1 LSGSLVRLLGNRNVI
16 LVLAL
21 SLGLFWGQGVEGTTM
36 LVIPALAFVMT
47 LSTIGVD
54 GSLFQTPSR
63 WLKPAGIGIF
73 MNYVVLGG
81 LIIILSRFL
90 PLNDSFRTGYIILA
104 AVPPAVGVIPF
115 TSILDGD
122 VEFTLIGCIVCYF
135 AAFLVIPLMFST
147 FLGLS
152 LDVQSGLFTTLT
164 QVVLIP
170 LILSR
175 VLRYIKV
182 VKYIEP
188 VRGIL
193 TNWSFFLIIYTVIA
207 VNREALTSDPLSLL
221 PAIALTLTTSYL
233 LGYIIERIGHM
244 YGIDRKKITS
254 LVLMSTS
261 KNAGFGAGLALSLFG
276 KQTAIPITVQTVV
289 MLSYIIFLNLRKTTI
304 VSNQKLN
311 I

>member
-1 LSGSLVRLLGNRNVI
+1 MSGSMIRLLGNRNVI

-21 SLGLFWGQGVEGTTM
+21 SLGLFWGQGVEWTTM
-36 LVIPALAFVMT
+36 LVIPTLAFVMT

-63 WLKPAGIGIF
+63 WLKPAGIGVF

-90 PLNDSFRTGYIILA
+90 PLKDSFRTGYIILA

-122 VEFTLIGCIVCYF
+122 VEFTLIGCITSYF
-135 AAFLVIPLMFST
+135 AAFLFIPLMFST
-147 FLGLS
+147 FLGQS
-152 LDVQSGLFTTLT
+152 LDVQSSLFTTLT

-175 VLRYIKV
+175 VLRFIKV

-188 VRGIL
+188 VRGLL
-193 TNWSFFLIIYTVIA
+193 TNWSFFLIIYTVVAI
-207 VNREALTSDPLSLL
+207 NREALTSDPLSLL

-233 LGYIIERIGHM
+233 LGYIIERIGYM
-244 YGIDRKKITS
+244 YSIERKRITS
-254 LVLMSTS
+254 LVLLGTS

-304 VSNQKLN
+304 VSN
-311 I
+311 

>member
-1 LSGSLVRLLGNRNVI
+1 MIRLLGNRNVI

-21 SLGLFWGQGVEGTTM
+21 SLGLFWGQGVEWTTM
-36 LVIPALAFVMT
+36 LIIPALAFVMT

-63 WLKPAGIGIF
+63 WLKPAGIGVF

-90 PLNDSFRTGYIILA
+90 PLKDSFRTGYIILA

-122 VEFTLIGCIVCYF
+122 VEFTLIGCITSYF
-135 AAFLVIPLMFST
+135 AAFLFIPLMFST
-147 FLGLS
+147 FLGQS
-152 LDVQSGLFTTLT
+152 LDVQSSLFTTLT

-170 LILSR
+170 LIFSR
-175 VLRYIKV
+175 VLRFIKV

-188 VRGIL
+188 VRGLL
-193 TNWSFFLIIYTVIA
+193 TNWSFFLIIYTVVA

-233 LGYIIERIGHM
+233 LGYIIERIGYM
-244 YGIDRKKITS
+244 YSIERKRITS
-254 LVLMSTS
+254 LVLLGTS

-304 VSNQKLN
+304 VSN
-311 I
+311 